1 MYNDFLS
8 QNDDDLFS
16 DSNST
21 EKQSSKPTDNL
32 FKEIEELLSK
42 TSDKDFFSQI
52 DMRSKIVNSF
62 NDSANRYI
70 YSTDS
75 YNRSLFD
82 ELNNITNGSFAYR
95 VYADIL
101 EESLTRRL
109 VVFDFLKLLAS
120 AKDKRLMKFLT
131 KSLHLVIDEHFVK
144 TYIISSQEMLDYI
157 IRYNIDIY
165 INVCQ
170 KIQRTPQQAILDRNL
185 DDIDLSLINSDEY
198 INKYFSVL
206 RVQMGFDF

>member
-16 DSNST
+16 DSKST

-42 TSDKDFFSQI
+42 TSDKEFFSQVEI
-52 DMRSKIVNSF
+52 RSKIVNSF

-82 ELNNITNGSFAYR
+82 ELNNITNGMFAYR

-109 VVFDFLKLLAS
+109 VIFDFLKLLAS
-120 AKDKRLMKFLT
+120 AKDERLMKFLT
-131 KSLHLVIDEHFVK
+131 KNLNLTIDEHFVK
-144 TYIISSQEMLDYI
+144 TYIVSSQEMLDYI

-165 INVCQ
+165 TNVCQ

-206 RVQMGFDF
+206 RVEMGFDF

>member
-16 DSNST
+16 DSNSSNK
-21 EKQSSKPTDNL
+21 ESSKPTENL

-42 TSDKDFFSQI
+42 TSDKNFFNEVDI
-52 DMRSKIVNSF
+52 RSKIVNSF

-75 YNRSLFD
+75 FNRSIFD
-82 ELNNITNGSFAYR
+82 ELNILTNGLFTYR

-120 AKDKRLMKFLT
+120 AKDHRLMNFLT
-131 KSLHLVIDEHFVK
+131 KKMNLTIDEHFIK
-144 TYIISSQEMLDYI
+144 TYIISAQEMLDYV
-157 IRYNIDIY
+157 IRYNIEIY
-165 INVCQ
+165 TNVCQ
-170 KIQRTPQQAILDRNL
+170 KIQRTPQQAILDRNI
-185 DDIDLSLINSDEY
+185 DDVDLSLINSDHY

-206 RVQMGFDF
+206 RVEMGFDF